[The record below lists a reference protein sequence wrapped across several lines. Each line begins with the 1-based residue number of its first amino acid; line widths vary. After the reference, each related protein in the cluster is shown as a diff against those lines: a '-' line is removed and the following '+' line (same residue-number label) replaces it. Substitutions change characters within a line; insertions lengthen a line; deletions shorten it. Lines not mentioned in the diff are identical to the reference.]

1 MKKLTRFVSVL
12 LSALMVASMFTALN
26 FTAFAAD
33 SKLTIRA
40 NSNIFPTQTQE
51 FDADTN
57 QITVT
62 WWMQVSDAN
71 MVNTQC
77 VITYDSS
84 KLAVDMTDGVNS
96 TVEDGKRVDRI
107 LRVTDGVGTVT
118 NYAPQQTYLD
128 LHENNPSGKFL
139 DGESDNDA
147 SIKVNSVNLEGREL
161 TESNGKV
168 PFVSVTFNPKDGAQ
182 GVTNVN
188 LYVEIMQ
195 IRGESEE
202 EEHYFIARSEIAD
215 NKVSYMP
222 ETPSAVYAGTFDDYS
237 VQAGDVFT
245 VAGTENFLGTEWEA
259 KPTVNVMTKGSD
271 GIYKITVKNV
281 KAVSGAVYE
290 VKVVEFKNGD
300 QNQAIWHGVPGT
312 GNNVDFG
319 LKSDC
324 DVTVTYNPSTGEIKV
339 TGTGVTDPSYKIDYV
354 AVVGNGTAV
363 PSFVNGKNWDPT
375 AAANKMTANSN
386 VYEITYKNVASN
398 KDLEFKFAANGAW
411 ALNWGNGSALTLGTP
426 MDAYDGGE
434 NIKFN
439 YKSSKP
445 TFDLTLKL
453 DLTNWDADKK
463 TGAKFTVT
471 AKDSEEP
478 TEAPTTAAPTT
489 AAPTTAA
496 PTTAA
501 PTTAAPTT
509 AAPTTKPVTTTKPTG
524 DVFTLAGSSNFLGT
538 AWAPAPDEYV
548 MTKGSDGNYTITVP
562 AVKAVSGAIY
572 EVKVVEFKDGDQN
585 QAIWHGVPGTG
596 NNVDFGLKS
605 DCDVTVTYNPST
617 GEIKVTGAGVTEASY
632 KIDYVTVVGNGKDV
646 PSFVNGVEWDPA
658 AESNKMTAT
667 GSVYEITYKGVAANK
682 DLEFKFAAN
691 GAWALSWGNNAQVVL
706 GTPMDAFYNGENFKI
721 NYASTKATFD
731 LTLKL
736 DLTNWDA
743 KTLSGAKFTATAKEN
758 AEPTTAAPTTA
769 APTTAAP
776 TTVAPTTAAPTTKPS
791 PSGDVYTL
799 AGTSNF
805 IDTAWEPTP
814 DDYVMTKGSDG
825 NYTITVKNVKAIDG
839 AVYQVK
845 VVQFVDGDPEKIVWH
860 GKDGGDGNVDF
871 GLSKDCDVTVT
882 YNPNTK
888 AITVTGAG
896 VTEPSYKLD
905 YVTAAGSGYGNFLNG
920 VSWDPTEESNR
931 LTMVSPDVYEITY
944 EEVDANTDLQFKFAA
959 NGTWVLNWGYTGD
972 VAFDTPTEAHFDGG
986 NIIVNYESESDYF
999 DLTLR
1004 LDLTNWD
1011 ADKRTGAKFTVI
1023 AKEIEQPTTEKPEP
1037 TTVAPTTAAP
1047 TTVAPTTVA
1056 PTTVAP
1062 TTVAPTTVAPTTV
1075 APTTE
1080 APTTEPVHVHTIVV
1094 DKGYPATCT
1103 STGLTDGSHC
1113 ETCGE
1118 VIKAQE
1124 VIPMHPDTMVVKG
1137 YPATYEKDGLTDGVR
1152 CKRCGTWVVERQVIP
1167 KLIRYG
1173 DVNRD
1178 GQVTI
1183 DDATLLQK
1191 FIAELVPFNEDQKRA
1206 ADTNGDGLIRIDD
1219 VTEIQKY
1226 VAELIHEL
1234 GPKQTSS

>member
-128 LHENNPSGKFL
+128 LHENNPSGNFL

-222 ETPSAVYAGTFDDYS
+222 ETPSAVYAGTFDDYN

-271 GIYKITVKNV
+271 GVCKITVKNV

-411 ALNWGNGSALTLGTP
+411 ALNWGNGSAVTLGTP

-439 YKSSKP
+439 YKSSKS

-509 AAPTTKPVTTTKPTG
+509 KPTG

-538 AWAPAPDEYV
+538 AWEPTPDEYV

-572 EVKVVEFKDGDQN
+572 EVKVVEFKDGDPDK
-585 QAIWHGVPGTG
+585 AIWRGKDGG
-596 NNVDFGLKS
+596 DANVDFGLSK
-605 DCDVTVTYNPST
+605 DCDVTVTYNPNT
-617 GEIKVTGAGVTEASY
+617 KAITVTGAGVTEPSY

-731 LTLKL
+731 LILKL

-776 TTVAPTTAAPTTKPS
+776 TTKPS

-805 IDTAWEPTP
+805 LDTAWEPTP
-814 DDYVMTKGSDG
+814 DDYVMTKGGDG

-1047 TTVAPTTVA
+1047 TTAAPTTVAPTTVA

-1191 FIAELVPFNEDQKRA
+1191 FIAELVTFNEDQKRA

>member
-96 TVEDGKRVDRI
+96 TIQDGKRVDRI

-118 NYAPQQTYLD
+118 NYAPQHTYTD

-245 VAGTENFLGTEWEA
+245 VAGTANFLGTEWEA

-271 GIYKITVKNV
+271 GNYTITVPSV
-281 KAVSGAVYE
+281 KAVTGAIYE
-290 VKVVEFKNGD
+290 VKVVEFKDGD
-300 QNQAIWHGVPGT
+300 TENPIWHGVPGT

-354 AVVGNGTAV
+354 AVVGNGKDV

-375 AAANKMTANSN
+375 AAANKMTASSN
-386 VYEITYKNVASN
+386 VYEITYKNVAAN

-411 ALNWGNGSALTLGTP
+411 ALNWGNGSAVTPGTA

-439 YKSSKP
+439 YKSSKS

-471 AKDSEEP
+471 AKD
-478 TEAPTTAAPTT
+478 
-489 AAPTTAA
+489 
-496 PTTAA
+496 
-501 PTTAAPTT
+501 
-509 AAPTTKPVTTTKPTG
+509 
-524 DVFTLAGSSNFLGT
+524 
-538 AWAPAPDEYV
+538 
-548 MTKGSDGNYTITVP
+548 
-562 AVKAVSGAIY
+562 
-572 EVKVVEFKDGDQN
+572 
-585 QAIWHGVPGTG
+585 
-596 NNVDFGLKS
+596 
-605 DCDVTVTYNPST
+605 C
-617 GEIKVTGAGVTEASY
+617 
-632 KIDYVTVVGNGKDV
+632 
-646 PSFVNGVEWDPA
+646 
-658 AESNKMTAT
+658 
-667 GSVYEITYKGVAANK
+667 
-682 DLEFKFAAN
+682 
-691 GAWALSWGNNAQVVL
+691 
-706 GTPMDAFYNGENFKI
+706 
-721 NYASTKATFD
+721 
-731 LTLKL
+731 
-736 DLTNWDA
+736 
-743 KTLSGAKFTATAKEN
+743 
-758 AEPTTAAPTTA
+758 
-769 APTTAAP
+769 
-776 TTVAPTTAAPTTKPS
+776 
-791 PSGDVYTL
+791 
-799 AGTSNF
+799 
-805 IDTAWEPTP
+805 
-814 DDYVMTKGSDG
+814 
-825 NYTITVKNVKAIDG
+825 
-839 AVYQVK
+839 
-845 VVQFVDGDPEKIVWH
+845 
-860 GKDGGDGNVDF
+860 
-871 GLSKDCDVTVT
+871 
-882 YNPNTK
+882 
-888 AITVTGAG
+888 
-896 VTEPSYKLD
+896 
-905 YVTAAGSGYGNFLNG
+905 
-920 VSWDPTEESNR
+920 
-931 LTMVSPDVYEITY
+931 
-944 EEVDANTDLQFKFAA
+944 
-959 NGTWVLNWGYTGD
+959 
-972 VAFDTPTEAHFDGG
+972 
-986 NIIVNYESESDYF
+986 
-999 DLTLR
+999 
-1004 LDLTNWD
+1004 
-1011 ADKRTGAKFTVI
+1011 
-1023 AKEIEQPTTEKPEP
+1023 EQPTTEKPEP
-1037 TTVAPTTAAP
+1037 TTVAPTTA
-1047 TTVAPTTVA
+1047 APTTVA

-1178 GQVTI
+1178 GEITI
-1183 DDATLLQK
+1183 EDATLLQK
-1191 FIAELVPFNEDQKRA
+1191 FIAELVTFNEDQKRA
-1206 ADTNGDGLIRIDD
+1206 ADTNGDGQIRIDD

>member
-12 LSALMVASMFTALN
+12 LSALMIASMFTALN

-128 LHENNPSGKFL
+128 LHENNPSGNFL

-222 ETPSAVYAGTFDDYS
+222 ETPSAVYAGTFDDYN

-271 GIYKITVKNV
+271 GVCKITVKNV

-375 AAANKMTANSN
+375 AASNKMTANSN

-411 ALNWGNGSALTLGTP
+411 ALNWGNGSAVTLGTP

-439 YKSSKP
+439 YKSSKS

-509 AAPTTKPVTTTKPTG
+509 KPTG

-538 AWAPAPDEYV
+538 AWAPTPDEYV

-572 EVKVVEFKDGDQN
+572 EVKVVEFKDGDPDK
-585 QAIWHGVPGTG
+585 AIWHGKDGG
-596 NNVDFGLKS
+596 DANVDFGLSK
-605 DCDVTVTYNPST
+605 DCDVTVTYNPNT
-617 GEIKVTGAGVTEASY
+617 KAITVTGAGVTEPSY

-776 TTVAPTTAAPTTKPS
+776 TTAAPTTAAPTTKPS

-814 DDYVMTKGSDG
+814 DDYVMTKGGDG

-1037 TTVAPTTAAP
+1037 TTVAPTTAVPTTVAPTTVAPTTAAP

-1056 PTTVAP
+1056 PTTV
-1062 TTVAPTTVAPTTV
+1062 V
-1075 APTTE
+1075 PTTE

>member
-96 TVEDGKRVDRI
+96 TIQDGKRVDRI

-118 NYAPQQTYLD
+118 NYAPQHTYTD

-245 VAGTENFLGTEWEA
+245 VAGTANFLGTEWEA

-271 GIYKITVKNV
+271 GNYTITVPSV
-281 KAVSGAVYE
+281 KAVTGAVYE

-300 QNQAIWHGVPGT
+300 TENPIWHGKDG
-312 GNNVDFG
+312 GDANVDFG
-319 LKSDC
+319 LSKDC
-324 DVTVTYNPSTGEIKV
+324 DVTVTYNPTTKAITV
-339 TGTGVTDPSYKIDYV
+339 TGAGVTEASYKIDYV
-354 AVVGNGTAV
+354 AVVGNGKDV

-375 AAANKMTANSN
+375 AAANKMTASSN
-386 VYEITYKNVASN
+386 VYEITYKNVAAN

-411 ALNWGNGSALTLGTP
+411 ALNWGNGSAVTPGTA

-439 YKSSKP
+439 YKSSKS

-478 TEAPTTAAPTT
+478 TEAPTTAA
-489 AAPTTAA
+489 
-496 PTTAA
+496 
-501 PTTAAPTT
+501 
-509 AAPTTKPVTTTKPTG
+509 
-524 DVFTLAGSSNFLGT
+524 
-538 AWAPAPDEYV
+538 
-548 MTKGSDGNYTITVP
+548 
-562 AVKAVSGAIY
+562 
-572 EVKVVEFKDGDQN
+572 
-585 QAIWHGVPGTG
+585 
-596 NNVDFGLKS
+596 
-605 DCDVTVTYNPST
+605 
-617 GEIKVTGAGVTEASY
+617 
-632 KIDYVTVVGNGKDV
+632 
-646 PSFVNGVEWDPA
+646 
-658 AESNKMTAT
+658 
-667 GSVYEITYKGVAANK
+667 
-682 DLEFKFAAN
+682 
-691 GAWALSWGNNAQVVL
+691 
-706 GTPMDAFYNGENFKI
+706 
-721 NYASTKATFD
+721 
-731 LTLKL
+731 
-736 DLTNWDA
+736 
-743 KTLSGAKFTATAKEN
+743 
-758 AEPTTAAPTTA
+758 PTTAAPTTA

-845 VVQFVDGDPEKIVWH
+845 VVQFVDGDPEKIIWH

-920 VSWDPTEESNR
+920 VNWDPTEESNR

-1011 ADKRTGAKFTVI
+1011 ADKRTGAKFTVT
-1023 AKEIEQPTTEKPEP
+1023 AKDCEQPTTEKPEP

-1062 TTVAPTTVAPTTV
+1062 TTVAPTTVA
-1075 APTTE
+1075 
-1080 APTTEPVHVHTIVV
+1080 
-1094 DKGYPATCT
+1094 
-1103 STGLTDGSHC
+1103 
-1113 ETCGE
+1113 
-1118 VIKAQE
+1118 
-1124 VIPMHPDTMVVKG
+1124 
-1137 YPATYEKDGLTDGVR
+1137 
-1152 CKRCGTWVVERQVIP
+1152 
-1167 KLIRYG
+1167 
-1173 DVNRD
+1173 
-1178 GQVTI
+1178 
-1183 DDATLLQK
+1183 
-1191 FIAELVPFNEDQKRA
+1191 
-1206 ADTNGDGLIRIDD
+1206 
-1219 VTEIQKY
+1219 
-1226 VAELIHEL
+1226 
-1234 GPKQTSS
+1234 

>member
-195 IRGESEE
+195 IRGEDEE
-202 EEHYFIARSEIAD
+202 EERYFIARSEIAD
-215 NKVSYMP
+215 NNVSYMP

-324 DVTVTYNPSTGEIKV
+324 DVSVTYNPSTGEIKV

-375 AAANKMTANSN
+375 AAANKMTASSN

-411 ALNWGNGSALTLGTP
+411 ALNWGNGSAVTLGTP

-509 AAPTTKPVTTTKPTG
+509 KPAG

-572 EVKVVEFKDGDQN
+572 EVKVVEFKDGDPDK
-585 QAIWHGVPGTG
+585 AIWHGKDGG
-596 NNVDFGLKS
+596 DANVDFGLSK
-605 DCDVTVTYNPST
+605 DCDVTVTYNPT
-617 GEIKVTGAGVTEASY
+617 TKAITVTGAGVTEASY

-682 DLEFKFAAN
+682 DLEFKFTAN

-845 VVQFVDGDPEKIVWH
+845 VVQFVDGDPEKIIWH

-888 AITVTGAG
+888 AIIVTGAG

-1037 TTVAPTTAAP
+1037 TTVAPTTAVP

-1173 DVNRD
+1173 DVNQD
-1178 GQVTI
+1178 GEITI
-1183 DDATLLQK
+1183 EDATLLQK
-1191 FIAELVPFNEDQKRA
+1191 FIAELVTFNEDQKRA
-1206 ADTNGDGLIRIDD
+1206 ADTNGDGQIRIDD

>member
-128 LHENNPSGKFL
+128 LHENNPSGNFL

-222 ETPSAVYAGTFDDYS
+222 ETPSAVYAGTFDDYN

-271 GIYKITVKNV
+271 GVCKITVKNV

-319 LKSDC
+319 LRSDC

-411 ALNWGNGSALTLGTP
+411 ALNWGNGSAVTLGTP

-439 YKSSKP
+439 YKSSKS

-509 AAPTTKPVTTTKPTG
+509 KPTG

-538 AWAPAPDEYV
+538 AWEPTPDEYV

-572 EVKVVEFKDGDQN
+572 EVKVVEFKDGD
-585 QAIWHGVPGTG
+585 
-596 NNVDFGLKS
+596 
-605 DCDVTVTYNPST
+605 
-617 GEIKVTGAGVTEASY
+617 
-632 KIDYVTVVGNGKDV
+632 
-646 PSFVNGVEWDPA
+646 
-658 AESNKMTAT
+658 
-667 GSVYEITYKGVAANK
+667 
-682 DLEFKFAAN
+682 
-691 GAWALSWGNNAQVVL
+691 
-706 GTPMDAFYNGENFKI
+706 
-721 NYASTKATFD
+721 
-731 LTLKL
+731 
-736 DLTNWDA
+736 
-743 KTLSGAKFTATAKEN
+743 
-758 AEPTTAAPTTA
+758 
-769 APTTAAP
+769 
-776 TTVAPTTAAPTTKPS
+776 
-791 PSGDVYTL
+791 
-799 AGTSNF
+799 
-805 IDTAWEPTP
+805 P
-814 DDYVMTKGSDG
+814 D
-825 NYTITVKNVKAIDG
+825 KAI
-839 AVYQVK
+839 
-845 VVQFVDGDPEKIVWH
+845 WH
-860 GKDGGDGNVDF
+860 GKDGGDANVDF

>member
-84 KLAVDMTDGVNS
+84 KLAVDMTDGVTS

-118 NYAPQQTYLD
+118 NYAPQHTYTD

-222 ETPSAVYAGTFDDYS
+222 ETPSAVYAGTFDDYN

-245 VAGTENFLGTEWEA
+245 VAGTAHFLGTEWEA

-300 QNQAIWHGVPGT
+300 QSSAIWHGVPGT

-354 AVVGNGTAV
+354 AVVGNGKDV

-375 AAANKMTANSN
+375 AAANKMTASSN
-386 VYEITYKNVASN
+386 VYEITYKNVAAN

-411 ALNWGNGSALTLGTP
+411 ALNWGNGSAVTPGTA

-439 YKSSKP
+439 YKSSKS

-471 AKDSEEP
+471 AKD
-478 TEAPTTAAPTT
+478 
-489 AAPTTAA
+489 
-496 PTTAA
+496 
-501 PTTAAPTT
+501 
-509 AAPTTKPVTTTKPTG
+509 
-524 DVFTLAGSSNFLGT
+524 
-538 AWAPAPDEYV
+538 
-548 MTKGSDGNYTITVP
+548 
-562 AVKAVSGAIY
+562 
-572 EVKVVEFKDGDQN
+572 
-585 QAIWHGVPGTG
+585 
-596 NNVDFGLKS
+596 
-605 DCDVTVTYNPST
+605 C
-617 GEIKVTGAGVTEASY
+617 
-632 KIDYVTVVGNGKDV
+632 
-646 PSFVNGVEWDPA
+646 
-658 AESNKMTAT
+658 
-667 GSVYEITYKGVAANK
+667 
-682 DLEFKFAAN
+682 
-691 GAWALSWGNNAQVVL
+691 
-706 GTPMDAFYNGENFKI
+706 
-721 NYASTKATFD
+721 
-731 LTLKL
+731 
-736 DLTNWDA
+736 
-743 KTLSGAKFTATAKEN
+743 
-758 AEPTTAAPTTA
+758 
-769 APTTAAP
+769 
-776 TTVAPTTAAPTTKPS
+776 
-791 PSGDVYTL
+791 
-799 AGTSNF
+799 
-805 IDTAWEPTP
+805 
-814 DDYVMTKGSDG
+814 
-825 NYTITVKNVKAIDG
+825 
-839 AVYQVK
+839 
-845 VVQFVDGDPEKIVWH
+845 
-860 GKDGGDGNVDF
+860 
-871 GLSKDCDVTVT
+871 
-882 YNPNTK
+882 
-888 AITVTGAG
+888 
-896 VTEPSYKLD
+896 
-905 YVTAAGSGYGNFLNG
+905 
-920 VSWDPTEESNR
+920 
-931 LTMVSPDVYEITY
+931 
-944 EEVDANTDLQFKFAA
+944 
-959 NGTWVLNWGYTGD
+959 
-972 VAFDTPTEAHFDGG
+972 
-986 NIIVNYESESDYF
+986 
-999 DLTLR
+999 
-1004 LDLTNWD
+1004 
-1011 ADKRTGAKFTVI
+1011 
-1023 AKEIEQPTTEKPEP
+1023 EQPTTEKPEP
-1037 TTVAPTTAAP
+1037 TTVAPTTA
-1047 TTVAPTTVA
+1047 APTTVA

-1178 GQVTI
+1178 GEITI
-1183 DDATLLQK
+1183 EDATLLQK
-1191 FIAELVPFNEDQKRA
+1191 FIAELVTFNEDQKRA
-1206 ADTNGDGLIRIDD
+1206 ADTNGDGQIRIDD

>member
-12 LSALMVASMFTALN
+12 LSALMIASMFTALN

-96 TVEDGKRVDRI
+96 TIQDGKRVDRI

-128 LHENNPSGKFL
+128 LHENNPSGNFL

-222 ETPSAVYAGTFDDYS
+222 ETPSAVYAGTFDDYN

-245 VAGTENFLGTEWEA
+245 VAGTANFLGTEWEA

-411 ALNWGNGSALTLGTP
+411 ALNWGNGSAVTLGTP

-439 YKSSKP
+439 YKSSKS

-501 PTTAAPTT
+501 PTT
-509 AAPTTKPVTTTKPTG
+509 KPTG

-538 AWAPAPDEYV
+538 AWAPTPDEYV

-572 EVKVVEFKDGDQN
+572 EVKVVEFKDGDPDK
-585 QAIWHGVPGTG
+585 AIWHGKDGG
-596 NNVDFGLKS
+596 DANVDFGLSK
-605 DCDVTVTYNPST
+605 DCDVTVTYNPNT
-617 GEIKVTGAGVTEASY
+617 KAITVTGAGVTEASY

-646 PSFVNGVEWDPA
+646 PSFVNGKNWDPTA
-658 AESNKMTAT
+658 AANKMTAT

-776 TTVAPTTAAPTTKPS
+776 TTAAPTTAAPTTAAPTTAAPTTKPS

-805 IDTAWEPTP
+805 LDTAWEPTP
-814 DDYVMTKGSDG
+814 DDYVMTKGGDG

-845 VVQFVDGDPEKIVWH
+845 VVQFVDGDPDKAIWH
-860 GKDGGDGNVDF
+860 GKDGGDANVDF

-1056 PTTVAP
+1056 PTTAAP

-1075 APTTE
+1075 VPTTE

-1124 VIPMHPDTMVVKG
+1124 VIPMHSDTMVVKG

>member
-1 MKKLTRFVSVL
+1 MKKLTRIVSVL

-51 FDADTN
+51 FNADTN

-96 TVEDGKRVDRI
+96 TIQDGKRVDRI

-118 NYAPQQTYLD
+118 NYAPQHTYTD

-245 VAGTENFLGTEWEA
+245 VAGTANFLGTEWEA

-324 DVTVTYNPSTGEIKV
+324 DVTVTYNLSTGEIKV
-339 TGTGVTDPSYKIDYV
+339 TGTGVTEASYKIDYV
-354 AVVGNGTAV
+354 AVVGNGKDV

-375 AAANKMTANSN
+375 AAANKMTASSN
-386 VYEITYKNVASN
+386 VYEITYKNVAAN

-411 ALNWGNGSALTLGTP
+411 ALNWGNGSAVTIGTP

-538 AWAPAPDEYV
+538 AW
-548 MTKGSDGNYTITVP
+548 
-562 AVKAVSGAIY
+562 
-572 EVKVVEFKDGDQN
+572 
-585 QAIWHGVPGTG
+585 
-596 NNVDFGLKS
+596 
-605 DCDVTVTYNPST
+605 
-617 GEIKVTGAGVTEASY
+617 
-632 KIDYVTVVGNGKDV
+632 
-646 PSFVNGVEWDPA
+646 
-658 AESNKMTAT
+658 
-667 GSVYEITYKGVAANK
+667 
-682 DLEFKFAAN
+682 
-691 GAWALSWGNNAQVVL
+691 
-706 GTPMDAFYNGENFKI
+706 
-721 NYASTKATFD
+721 
-731 LTLKL
+731 
-736 DLTNWDA
+736 
-743 KTLSGAKFTATAKEN
+743 
-758 AEPTTAAPTTA
+758 
-769 APTTAAP
+769 
-776 TTVAPTTAAPTTKPS
+776 
-791 PSGDVYTL
+791 
-799 AGTSNF
+799 
-805 IDTAWEPTP
+805 EPTP
-814 DDYVMTKGSDG
+814 DDYVMTKGGDG
-825 NYTITVKNVKAIDG
+825 IYRITVPSVAAEAG

-845 VVQFVDGDPEKIVWH
+845 VVEFKDGDTENPIWH
-860 GKDGGDGNVDF
+860 GKDGGDANVDF
-871 GLSKDCDVTVT
+871 GLSKDCDVT
-882 YNPNTK
+882 
-888 AITVTGAG
+888 
-896 VTEPSYKLD
+896 
-905 YVTAAGSGYGNFLNG
+905 
-920 VSWDPTEESNR
+920 
-931 LTMVSPDVYEITY
+931 
-944 EEVDANTDLQFKFAA
+944 
-959 NGTWVLNWGYTGD
+959 
-972 VAFDTPTEAHFDGG
+972 
-986 NIIVNYESESDYF
+986 
-999 DLTLR
+999 
-1004 LDLTNWD
+1004 
-1011 ADKRTGAKFTVI
+1011 
-1023 AKEIEQPTTEKPEP
+1023 
-1037 TTVAPTTAAP
+1037 
-1047 TTVAPTTVA
+1047 
-1056 PTTVAP
+1056 
-1062 TTVAPTTVAPTTV
+1062 
-1075 APTTE
+1075 
-1080 APTTEPVHVHTIVV
+1080 
-1094 DKGYPATCT
+1094 
-1103 STGLTDGSHC
+1103 
-1113 ETCGE
+1113 
-1118 VIKAQE
+1118 
-1124 VIPMHPDTMVVKG
+1124 
-1137 YPATYEKDGLTDGVR
+1137 
-1152 CKRCGTWVVERQVIP
+1152 
-1167 KLIRYG
+1167 
-1173 DVNRD
+1173 
-1178 GQVTI
+1178 
-1183 DDATLLQK
+1183 
-1191 FIAELVPFNEDQKRA
+1191 
-1206 ADTNGDGLIRIDD
+1206 
-1219 VTEIQKY
+1219 
-1226 VAELIHEL
+1226 
-1234 GPKQTSS
+1234 

>member
-96 TVEDGKRVDRI
+96 TIQDGKRVDRI

-118 NYAPQQTYLD
+118 NYAPQHTYTD

-245 VAGTENFLGTEWEA
+245 VAGTANFLGTEWEA

-271 GIYKITVKNV
+271 GVYKITVKNV

-290 VKVVEFKNGD
+290 VKVVEFKDGD
-300 QNQAIWHGVPGT
+300 TENPIWHGVPGT

-375 AAANKMTANSN
+375 AAANKMTASSN
-386 VYEITYKNVASN
+386 VYEITYKNVAAN

-411 ALNWGNGSALTLGTP
+411 ALNWGNGSAVTPGTA

-439 YKSSKP
+439 YKSSKS

-463 TGAKFTVT
+463 TGAKFTLT

-478 TEAPTTAAPTT
+478 TEAPTTKPVTTTAPT
-489 AAPTTAA
+489 
-496 PTTAA
+496 
-501 PTTAAPTT
+501 
-509 AAPTTKPVTTTKPTG
+509 TTKPVTTTAPTTTKPSPLG
-524 DVFTLAGSSNFLGT
+524 DVFTLAGSSNFVDCGWEPT
-538 AWAPAPDEYV
+538 PDDYV
-548 MTKGSDGNYTITVP
+548 MTKGGDGIYRITVP
-562 AVKAVSGAIY
+562 SVAAEAGAVY
-572 EVKVVEFKDGDQN
+572 QVKVVEFKDGDTEN
-585 QAIWHGVPGTG
+585 PIWHGKDGG
-596 NNVDFGLKS
+596 DANVDFGLKS
-605 DCDVTVTYNPST
+605 DCDVTVTYNPT
-617 GEIKVTGAGVTEASY
+617 TKEIKVTGAGVTE
-632 KIDYVTVVGNGKDV
+632 
-646 PSFVNGVEWDPA
+646 P
-658 AESNKMTAT
+658 
-667 GSVYEITYKGVAANK
+667 TYKVN
-682 DLEFKFAAN
+682 
-691 GAWALSWGNNAQVVL
+691 
-706 GTPMDAFYNGENFKI
+706 
-721 NYASTKATFD
+721 
-731 LTLKL
+731 
-736 DLTNWDA
+736 
-743 KTLSGAKFTATAKEN
+743 
-758 AEPTTAAPTTA
+758 
-769 APTTAAP
+769 
-776 TTVAPTTAAPTTKPS
+776 
-791 PSGDVYTL
+791 
-799 AGTSNF
+799 
-805 IDTAWEPTP
+805 
-814 DDYVMTKGSDG
+814 
-825 NYTITVKNVKAIDG
+825 
-839 AVYQVK
+839 
-845 VVQFVDGDPEKIVWH
+845 
-860 GKDGGDGNVDF
+860 
-871 GLSKDCDVTVT
+871 
-882 YNPNTK
+882 
-888 AITVTGAG
+888 
-896 VTEPSYKLD
+896 
-905 YVTAAGSGYGNFLNG
+905 YVTAVGNGYGNFLNG
-920 VSWDPTEESNR
+920 VNWGVNDESNR
-931 LTMVSPDVYEITY
+931 MEMVSADVYEITY
-944 EEVDANTDLQFKFAA
+944 EEVDSNTDLKFKFAA
-959 NGTWVLNWGYTGD
+959 NGTWVLNWGYTGE
-972 VAFDTPTEAHFDGG
+972 VIPDTPTDAHFDGAD
-986 NIIVNYESESDYF
+986 ILFNYESENDYF

-1011 ADKRTGAKFTVI
+1011 ADKRTGAKFTVT
-1023 AKEIEQPTTEKPEP
+1023 AKDCEQPTTEKPEP
-1037 TTVAPTTAAP
+1037 TTVAPTTA
-1047 TTVAPTTVA
+1047 APTTVA

-1178 GQVTI
+1178 GEITI
-1183 DDATLLQK
+1183 EDATLLQK
-1191 FIAELVPFNEDQKRA
+1191 FIAELVTFNEDQKRA

>member
-96 TVEDGKRVDRI
+96 TIQDGKRVDRI

-118 NYAPQQTYLD
+118 NYAPQHTYTD

-245 VAGTENFLGTEWEA
+245 VAGTANFLGTEWEA

-300 QNQAIWHGVPGT
+300 TENPIWHGVPGT

-354 AVVGNGTAV
+354 AVVGNGKDV

-375 AAANKMTANSN
+375 AAANKMTASSN
-386 VYEITYKNVASN
+386 VYEITYKNVAAN

-411 ALNWGNGSALTLGTP
+411 ALNWGNGSAVTPGTA

-439 YKSSKP
+439 YKSSKS

-463 TGAKFTVT
+463 TGAKFTVCSHHSGT
-471 AKDSEEP
+471 HYSSTYDSC
-478 TEAPTTAAPTT
+478 AH
-489 AAPTTAA
+489 
-496 PTTAA
+496 
-501 PTTAAPTT
+501 
-509 AAPTTKPVTTTKPTG
+509 
-524 DVFTLAGSSNFLGT
+524 DSRS
-538 AWAPAPDEYV
+538 
-548 MTKGSDGNYTITVP
+548 
-562 AVKAVSGAIY
+562 
-572 EVKVVEFKDGDQN
+572 
-585 QAIWHGVPGTG
+585 
-596 NNVDFGLKS
+596 
-605 DCDVTVTYNPST
+605 
-617 GEIKVTGAGVTEASY
+617 
-632 KIDYVTVVGNGKDV
+632 
-646 PSFVNGVEWDPA
+646 
-658 AESNKMTAT
+658 
-667 GSVYEITYKGVAANK
+667 
-682 DLEFKFAAN
+682 
-691 GAWALSWGNNAQVVL
+691 
-706 GTPMDAFYNGENFKI
+706 YNGCT
-721 NYASTKATFD
+721 YDSRPYD
-731 LTLKL
+731 R
-736 DLTNWDA
+736 
-743 KTLSGAKFTATAKEN
+743 G
-758 AEPTTAAPTTA
+758 
-769 APTTAAP
+769 
-776 TTVAPTTAAPTTKPS
+776 
-791 PSGDVYTL
+791 
-799 AGTSNF
+799 SN
-805 IDTAWEPTP
+805 DRACPR
-814 DDYVMTKGSDG
+814 S
-825 NYTITVKNVKAIDG
+825 
-839 AVYQVK
+839 
-845 VVQFVDGDPEKIVWH
+845 H
-860 GKDGGDGNVDF
+860 
-871 GLSKDCDVTVT
+871 
-882 YNPNTK
+882 
-888 AITVTGAG
+888 
-896 VTEPSYKLD
+896 
-905 YVTAAGSGYGNFLNG
+905 
-920 VSWDPTEESNR
+920 NR
-931 LTMVSPDVYEITY
+931 S
-944 EEVDANTDLQFKFAA
+944 
-959 NGTWVLNWGYTGD
+959 
-972 VAFDTPTEAHFDGG
+972 
-986 NIIVNYESESDYF
+986 
-999 DLTLR
+999 
-1004 LDLTNWD
+1004 
-1011 ADKRTGAKFTVI
+1011 
-1023 AKEIEQPTTEKPEP
+1023 
-1037 TTVAPTTAAP
+1037 
-1047 TTVAPTTVA
+1047 
-1056 PTTVAP
+1056 
-1062 TTVAPTTVAPTTV
+1062 
-1075 APTTE
+1075 
-1080 APTTEPVHVHTIVV
+1080 
-1094 DKGYPATCT
+1094 
-1103 STGLTDGSHC
+1103 
-1113 ETCGE
+1113 
-1118 VIKAQE
+1118 
-1124 VIPMHPDTMVVKG
+1124 
-1137 YPATYEKDGLTDGVR
+1137 
-1152 CKRCGTWVVERQVIP
+1152 
-1167 KLIRYG
+1167 
-1173 DVNRD
+1173 
-1178 GQVTI
+1178 
-1183 DDATLLQK
+1183 
-1191 FIAELVPFNEDQKRA
+1191 
-1206 ADTNGDGLIRIDD
+1206 
-1219 VTEIQKY
+1219 
-1226 VAELIHEL
+1226 
-1234 GPKQTSS
+1234 

>member
-51 FDADTN
+51 FNADTN

-96 TVEDGKRVDRI
+96 TIQDGKRVDRI

-245 VAGTENFLGTEWEA
+245 VAGTANFLGTEWEA

-300 QNQAIWHGVPGT
+300 QSSAIWHGVPGT

-354 AVVGNGTAV
+354 AVVGNGKDV

-375 AAANKMTANSN
+375 AAANKMTASSN
-386 VYEITYKNVASN
+386 VYEITYKNVAAN

-411 ALNWGNGSALTLGTP
+411 ALNWGNGSAVTPGTA

-439 YKSSKP
+439 YKSSKS

-463 TGAKFTVT
+463 TGAKFTLT

-478 TEAPTTAAPTT
+478 TEAPTTKPVTTTAPT
-489 AAPTTAA
+489 
-496 PTTAA
+496 
-501 PTTAAPTT
+501 
-509 AAPTTKPVTTTKPTG
+509 TTKPVTTTAPTTTKPSPLG
-524 DVFTLAGSSNFLGT
+524 DVFTLAGSSNFVDCGWEPT
-538 AWAPAPDEYV
+538 PDDYV
-548 MTKGSDGNYTITVP
+548 MTKGGDGIYRITVP
-562 AVKAVSGAIY
+562 SVAAEAGAVY
-572 EVKVVEFKDGDQN
+572 QVKVVEFKDGDTEN
-585 QAIWHGVPGTG
+585 PIWHGKDGG
-596 NNVDFGLKS
+596 DANVDFGLKS
-605 DCDVTVTYNPST
+605 DCDVTVTYNPT
-617 GEIKVTGAGVTEASY
+617 TKEIKVTGAGVTE
-632 KIDYVTVVGNGKDV
+632 
-646 PSFVNGVEWDPA
+646 P
-658 AESNKMTAT
+658 
-667 GSVYEITYKGVAANK
+667 TYKVN
-682 DLEFKFAAN
+682 
-691 GAWALSWGNNAQVVL
+691 
-706 GTPMDAFYNGENFKI
+706 
-721 NYASTKATFD
+721 
-731 LTLKL
+731 
-736 DLTNWDA
+736 
-743 KTLSGAKFTATAKEN
+743 
-758 AEPTTAAPTTA
+758 
-769 APTTAAP
+769 
-776 TTVAPTTAAPTTKPS
+776 
-791 PSGDVYTL
+791 
-799 AGTSNF
+799 
-805 IDTAWEPTP
+805 
-814 DDYVMTKGSDG
+814 
-825 NYTITVKNVKAIDG
+825 
-839 AVYQVK
+839 
-845 VVQFVDGDPEKIVWH
+845 
-860 GKDGGDGNVDF
+860 
-871 GLSKDCDVTVT
+871 
-882 YNPNTK
+882 
-888 AITVTGAG
+888 
-896 VTEPSYKLD
+896 
-905 YVTAAGSGYGNFLNG
+905 YVTAVGNGYGNFLNG
-920 VSWDPTEESNR
+920 VNWGVNDESNR
-931 LTMVSPDVYEITY
+931 MEMVSADVYEITY
-944 EEVDANTDLQFKFAA
+944 EEVDSNTDLKFKFAA
-959 NGTWVLNWGYTGD
+959 NGTWVLNWGYTGE
-972 VAFDTPTEAHFDGG
+972 VIPDTPTDAHFDGAD
-986 NIIVNYESESDYF
+986 ILFNYESENDYF

-1011 ADKRTGAKFTVI
+1011 ADKRTGAKFTVT
-1023 AKEIEQPTTEKPEP
+1023 AKDCEQPTTEKPEP
-1037 TTVAPTTAAP
+1037 TTVAPTTA
-1047 TTVAPTTVA
+1047 APTTVA

-1178 GQVTI
+1178 GEITI
-1183 DDATLLQK
+1183 EDATLLQK
-1191 FIAELVPFNEDQKRA
+1191 FIAELVTFNEDQKRA
-1206 ADTNGDGLIRIDD
+1206 ADTNGDGQIRIDD

>member
-128 LHENNPSGKFL
+128 LHENNPSGNFL

-215 NKVSYMP
+215 NNVSYMP

-411 ALNWGNGSALTLGTP
+411 ALNWGNGSAVTLGTP

-439 YKSSKP
+439 YKSSKS

-538 AWAPAPDEYV
+538 AWAPTPDEYV

-562 AVKAVSGAIY
+562 SVKAVTGAIY
-572 EVKVVEFKDGDQN
+572 EVKVVEFKDGD
-585 QAIWHGVPGTG
+585 
-596 NNVDFGLKS
+596 
-605 DCDVTVTYNPST
+605 
-617 GEIKVTGAGVTEASY
+617 
-632 KIDYVTVVGNGKDV
+632 
-646 PSFVNGVEWDPA
+646 
-658 AESNKMTAT
+658 
-667 GSVYEITYKGVAANK
+667 
-682 DLEFKFAAN
+682 
-691 GAWALSWGNNAQVVL
+691 
-706 GTPMDAFYNGENFKI
+706 
-721 NYASTKATFD
+721 
-731 LTLKL
+731 
-736 DLTNWDA
+736 
-743 KTLSGAKFTATAKEN
+743 
-758 AEPTTAAPTTA
+758 
-769 APTTAAP
+769 
-776 TTVAPTTAAPTTKPS
+776 
-791 PSGDVYTL
+791 
-799 AGTSNF
+799 
-805 IDTAWEPTP
+805 P
-814 DDYVMTKGSDG
+814 D
-825 NYTITVKNVKAIDG
+825 KAI
-839 AVYQVK
+839 
-845 VVQFVDGDPEKIVWH
+845 WH
-860 GKDGGDGNVDF
+860 GKDGGDANVDF

-896 VTEPSYKLD
+896 VTDPSYKID

-1037 TTVAPTTAAP
+1037 TTAAPTTAAP

-1056 PTTVAP
+1056 H

-1173 DVNRD
+1173 DVNQD
-1178 GQVTI
+1178 GEITI
-1183 DDATLLQK
+1183 EDATLLQK
-1191 FIAELVPFNEDQKRA
+1191 FIAELVTFNEDQKRA
-1206 ADTNGDGLIRIDD
+1206 ADTNGDGQIRIDD

>member
-96 TVEDGKRVDRI
+96 TIQDGKRVDRI

-245 VAGTENFLGTEWEA
+245 VAGTANFLGTEWEA

-300 QNQAIWHGVPGT
+300 QSSAIWHGVPGT

-354 AVVGNGTAV
+354 AVVGNGKDV

-375 AAANKMTANSN
+375 AAANKMTASSN
-386 VYEITYKNVASN
+386 VYEITYKNVAAN

-411 ALNWGNGSALTLGTP
+411 ALNWGNGSAVTPGTA

-439 YKSSKP
+439 YKSSKS

-478 TEAPTTAAPTT
+478 TE
-489 AAPTTAA
+489 APTTAA

-548 MTKGSDGNYTITVP
+548 MTKGSDGNYTITV
-562 AVKAVSGAIY
+562 
-572 EVKVVEFKDGDQN
+572 
-585 QAIWHGVPGTG
+585 
-596 NNVDFGLKS
+596 
-605 DCDVTVTYNPST
+605 
-617 GEIKVTGAGVTEASY
+617 
-632 KIDYVTVVGNGKDV
+632 
-646 PSFVNGVEWDPA
+646 
-658 AESNKMTAT
+658 
-667 GSVYEITYKGVAANK
+667 
-682 DLEFKFAAN
+682 
-691 GAWALSWGNNAQVVL
+691 
-706 GTPMDAFYNGENFKI
+706 
-721 NYASTKATFD
+721 
-731 LTLKL
+731 
-736 DLTNWDA
+736 
-743 KTLSGAKFTATAKEN
+743 
-758 AEPTTAAPTTA
+758 
-769 APTTAAP
+769 
-776 TTVAPTTAAPTTKPS
+776 
-791 PSGDVYTL
+791 
-799 AGTSNF
+799 
-805 IDTAWEPTP
+805 
-814 DDYVMTKGSDG
+814 
-825 NYTITVKNVKAIDG
+825 KNVKAIDG

-845 VVQFVDGDPEKIVWH
+845 VVQFVDGDTENPIWH
-860 GKDGGDGNVDF
+860 GKDGGDANVDF
-871 GLSKDCDVTVT
+871 GLKSDCDVTVT
-882 YNPNTK
+882 YNPTTK
-888 AITVTGAG
+888 EIKVTGAG
-896 VTEPSYKLD
+896 VTEPTYNVN
-905 YVTAAGSGYGNFLNG
+905 YVTAVGNGYGNFLNG
-920 VSWDPTEESNR
+920 VNWGVNDESNR
-931 LTMVSPDVYEITY
+931 MEMVSADVYEITY
-944 EEVDANTDLQFKFAA
+944 EEVDSNTDLKFKFAA
-959 NGTWVLNWGYTGD
+959 NGTWVLNWGYTGE
-972 VAFDTPTEAHFDGG
+972 VIPDTPTDAHFDGAD
-986 NIIVNYESESDYF
+986 ILFNYESENDYF

-1011 ADKRTGAKFTVI
+1011 ADKRTGAKFTVT
-1023 AKEIEQPTTEKPEP
+1023 AKDCEQPTTEKPEP
-1037 TTVAPTTAAP
+1037 TTVAPTTA
-1047 TTVAPTTVA
+1047 APTTVA

-1178 GQVTI
+1178 GEITI
-1183 DDATLLQK
+1183 EDATLLQK
-1191 FIAELVPFNEDQKRA
+1191 FIAELVTFNEDQKRA
-1206 ADTNGDGLIRIDD
+1206 ADTNGDGQIRIDD

>member
-51 FDADTN
+51 FNADTN

-96 TVEDGKRVDRI
+96 TIQDGKRVDRI

-245 VAGTENFLGTEWEA
+245 VAGTANFLGTEWEA

-290 VKVVEFKNGD
+290 VKVVEFKDGD
-300 QNQAIWHGVPGT
+300 PDKAIWHGKDG
-312 GNNVDFG
+312 GDANVDFA
-319 LKSDC
+319 LSKDC
-324 DVTVTYNPSTGEIKV
+324 DVTVTYNP
-339 TGTGVTDPSYKIDYV
+339 
-354 AVVGNGTAV
+354 
-363 PSFVNGKNWDPT
+363 
-375 AAANKMTANSN
+375 
-386 VYEITYKNVASN
+386 
-398 KDLEFKFAANGAW
+398 
-411 ALNWGNGSALTLGTP
+411 
-426 MDAYDGGE
+426 
-434 NIKFN
+434 
-439 YKSSKP
+439 
-445 TFDLTLKL
+445 
-453 DLTNWDADKK
+453 
-463 TGAKFTVT
+463 
-471 AKDSEEP
+471 
-478 TEAPTTAAPTT
+478 
-489 AAPTTAA
+489 
-496 PTTAA
+496 
-501 PTTAAPTT
+501 
-509 AAPTTKPVTTTKPTG
+509 TTK
-524 DVFTLAGSSNFLGT
+524 A
-538 AWAPAPDEYV
+538 
-548 MTKGSDGNYTITVP
+548 IT
-562 AVKAVSGAIY
+562 
-572 EVKVVEFKDGDQN
+572 
-585 QAIWHGVPGTG
+585 
-596 NNVDFGLKS
+596 
-605 DCDVTVTYNPST
+605 
-617 GEIKVTGAGVTEASY
+617 VTGAGVTEASY

-658 AESNKMTAT
+658 AEANKMTAT

-682 DLEFKFAAN
+682 DLKFKFAAN

-814 DDYVMTKGSDG
+814 DDDVMTKGSDG

-845 VVQFVDGDPEKIVWH
+845 VVQFVDGDPEKIIWH

-871 GLSKDCDVTVT
+871 ALSKDCDVTVT

-1037 TTVAPTTAAP
+1037 TTAAPTTAAP

-1178 GQVTI
+1178 GEITI
-1183 DDATLLQK
+1183 EDATLLQM
-1191 FIAELVPFNEDQKRA
+1191 FIAELVTFNEDQKRA
-1206 ADTNGDGLIRIDD
+1206 ADTNG
-1219 VTEIQKY
+1219 
-1226 VAELIHEL
+1226 
-1234 GPKQTSS
+1234 

>member
-26 FTAFAAD
+26 STAFAAD

-96 TVEDGKRVDRI
+96 TIQDGKRVDRI

-118 NYAPQQTYLD
+118 NYAPQHTYTD

-222 ETPSAVYAGTFDDYS
+222 ETSSAVYAGTFDDYS

-245 VAGTENFLGTEWEA
+245 VAGTANFLGTEWEA

-300 QNQAIWHGVPGT
+300 QSSAIWHGVPGT

-354 AVVGNGTAV
+354 AVVGNGKDV

-375 AAANKMTANSN
+375 AAANKMTASSN
-386 VYEITYKNVASN
+386 VYEITYKNVAAN

-411 ALNWGNGSALTLGTP
+411 ALNWGNGSAVTPGTA

-439 YKSSKP
+439 YKSSKS

-509 AAPTTKPVTTTKPTG
+509 KPVTTTKPTG

-538 AWAPAPDEYV
+538 AWAPTPDEYV

-562 AVKAVSGAIY
+562 SVAAEAGAVY
-572 EVKVVEFKDGDQN
+572 QVKVVEFRDGDTEN
-585 QAIWHGVPGTG
+585 PIWHGKDGG
-596 NNVDFGLKS
+596 DANVDFGLKS
-605 DCDVTVTYNPST
+605 DCDVTVTYNPT
-617 GEIKVTGAGVTEASY
+617 TKEIKVTGAGVTE
-632 KIDYVTVVGNGKDV
+632 
-646 PSFVNGVEWDPA
+646 P
-658 AESNKMTAT
+658 
-667 GSVYEITYKGVAANK
+667 
-682 DLEFKFAAN
+682 
-691 GAWALSWGNNAQVVL
+691 
-706 GTPMDAFYNGENFKI
+706 
-721 NYASTKATFD
+721 
-731 LTLKL
+731 
-736 DLTNWDA
+736 
-743 KTLSGAKFTATAKEN
+743 
-758 AEPTTAAPTTA
+758 
-769 APTTAAP
+769 
-776 TTVAPTTAAPTTKPS
+776 
-791 PSGDVYTL
+791 
-799 AGTSNF
+799 
-805 IDTAWEPTP
+805 
-814 DDYVMTKGSDG
+814 
-825 NYTITVKNVKAIDG
+825 
-839 AVYQVK
+839 
-845 VVQFVDGDPEKIVWH
+845 
-860 GKDGGDGNVDF
+860 
-871 GLSKDCDVTVT
+871 T
-882 YNPNTK
+882 YNVN
-888 AITVTGAG
+888 
-896 VTEPSYKLD
+896 
-905 YVTAAGSGYGNFLNG
+905 YVTAVGNGYGNFLNG
-920 VSWDPTEESNR
+920 VNWGVNDESNR
-931 LTMVSPDVYEITY
+931 MEMVSADVYEITY
-944 EEVDANTDLQFKFAA
+944 EEVDSNTDLKFKFAA
-959 NGTWVLNWGYTGD
+959 NGTWVLNWGYTGE
-972 VAFDTPTEAHFDGG
+972 VIPDTPTDAHFDGAD
-986 NIIVNYESESDYF
+986 ILFNYESENDYF

-1011 ADKRTGAKFTVI
+1011 ADKRTGAKFTVT
-1023 AKEIEQPTTEKPEP
+1023 AKDCEQPTTEKPEP
-1037 TTVAPTTAAP
+1037 TTVAPTTA
-1047 TTVAPTTVA
+1047 APTTVA

-1124 VIPMHPDTMVVKG
+1124 VIPMHHDTMVVKG

-1173 DVNRD
+1173 DVNQD
-1178 GQVTI
+1178 GEITI
-1183 DDATLLQK
+1183 EDATLLQK
-1191 FIAELVPFNEDQKRA
+1191 FIAELVTFNEDQKRA
-1206 ADTNGDGLIRIDD
+1206 ADTNGDGQIRIDD

>member
-51 FDADTN
+51 FNADTN

-96 TVEDGKRVDRI
+96 TIQDGKRVDRI

-118 NYAPQQTYLD
+118 NYAPQHTYTD

-245 VAGTENFLGTEWEA
+245 VAGTANFLGTEWEA

-271 GIYKITVKNV
+271 GNYTITVPSV
-281 KAVSGAVYE
+281 KAVTGAVYE
-290 VKVVEFKNGD
+290 VKVVEFKDGD
-300 QNQAIWHGVPGT
+300 TENPIWHGVPGT

-354 AVVGNGTAV
+354 AVVGNG
-363 PSFVNGKNWDPT
+363 
-375 AAANKMTANSN
+375 
-386 VYEITYKNVASN
+386 
-398 KDLEFKFAANGAW
+398 
-411 ALNWGNGSALTLGTP
+411 
-426 MDAYDGGE
+426 
-434 NIKFN
+434 
-439 YKSSKP
+439 
-445 TFDLTLKL
+445 
-453 DLTNWDADKK
+453 
-463 TGAKFTVT
+463 
-471 AKDSEEP
+471 
-478 TEAPTTAAPTT
+478 
-489 AAPTTAA
+489 
-496 PTTAA
+496 
-501 PTTAAPTT
+501 
-509 AAPTTKPVTTTKPTG
+509 
-524 DVFTLAGSSNFLGT
+524 
-538 AWAPAPDEYV
+538 
-548 MTKGSDGNYTITVP
+548 
-562 AVKAVSGAIY
+562 
-572 EVKVVEFKDGDQN
+572 
-585 QAIWHGVPGTG
+585 
-596 NNVDFGLKS
+596 
-605 DCDVTVTYNPST
+605 
-617 GEIKVTGAGVTEASY
+617 
-632 KIDYVTVVGNGKDV
+632 KDV
-646 PSFVNGVEWDPA
+646 PSFVNGVEWDPT

-682 DLEFKFAAN
+682 DLEFKFTAN
-691 GAWALSWGNNAQVVL
+691 GAWALSWGNGAEVTP
-706 GTPMDAFYNGENFKI
+706 GTAMDAYYNGENFKF
-721 NYASTKATFD
+721 NYKSTKSACD

-743 KTLSGAKFTATAKEN
+743 KNLTGAKFTLTAKDSE
-758 AEPTTAAPTTA
+758 EPTE
-769 APTTAAP
+769 
-776 TTVAPTTAAPTTKPS
+776 APTTKPVTTTAPTTTKPVTTTAPTTTKPS
-791 PSGDVYTL
+791 PLGDVFTL
-799 AGTSNF
+799 AGSSNF
-805 IDTAWEPTP
+805 VDCGWEPTP
-814 DDYVMTKGSDG
+814 DDYVMTKGGDG
-825 NYTITVKNVKAIDG
+825 IYRITVPSVAAEAG

-845 VVQFVDGDPEKIVWH
+845 VVEFKDGDTENPIWH
-860 GKDGGDGNVDF
+860 GKDGGDANVDF
-871 GLSKDCDVTVT
+871 GLKSDCDVTVT
-882 YNPNTK
+882 YNPTTK
-888 AITVTGAG
+888 EIKVTGAG
-896 VTEPSYKLD
+896 VTEPTYNVN
-905 YVTAAGSGYGNFLNG
+905 YVTAVGNGYGNFLNG
-920 VSWDPTEESNR
+920 VNWGVNDESNR
-931 LTMVSPDVYEITY
+931 MEMVSADVYEITY
-944 EEVDANTDLQFKFAA
+944 EEVDSNTDLKFKFAA
-959 NGTWVLNWGYTGD
+959 NGTWVLNWGYTGE
-972 VAFDTPTEAHFDGG
+972 VIPDTPTDAHFDGAD
-986 NIIVNYESESDYF
+986 ILFNYESENDYF

-1011 ADKRTGAKFTVI
+1011 ADKRTGAKFTVT
-1023 AKEIEQPTTEKPEP
+1023 AKDCEQPTTEKPEP
-1037 TTVAPTTAAP
+1037 TTVAPTTAAPTTVAP

-1178 GQVTI
+1178 GEITI
-1183 DDATLLQK
+1183 EDATLLQK
-1191 FIAELVPFNEDQKRA
+1191 FIAELVTFNEDQKRA
-1206 ADTNGDGLIRIDD
+1206 ADTNGDGQIRIDD

>member
-51 FDADTN
+51 FNADTN

-96 TVEDGKRVDRI
+96 TIQDGKRVDRI

-245 VAGTENFLGTEWEA
+245 VAGTANFLGTEWEA

-271 GIYKITVKNV
+271 GNYTITVPSV
-281 KAVSGAVYE
+281 KAVTGAVYE
-290 VKVVEFKNGD
+290 VKVVEFKDGD
-300 QNQAIWHGVPGT
+300 TENPIWHGVPGT

-354 AVVGNGTAV
+354 AVVGNGKDV

-375 AAANKMTANSN
+375 AAANKMTASSN
-386 VYEITYKNVASN
+386 VYEITYKNVAAN

-411 ALNWGNGSALTLGTP
+411 ALNWGNGSAVTPGTA

-439 YKSSKP
+439 YKSSKS

-463 TGAKFTVT
+463 TGAKFTLT

-478 TEAPTTAAPTT
+478 TEAPTTKPVTTTAPT
-489 AAPTTAA
+489 
-496 PTTAA
+496 
-501 PTTAAPTT
+501 
-509 AAPTTKPVTTTKPTG
+509 TTKPVTTTAPTTTKPSPLG
-524 DVFTLAGSSNFLGT
+524 DVFTLAGSSNFVDCGWEPT
-538 AWAPAPDEYV
+538 PDDYV
-548 MTKGSDGNYTITVP
+548 MTKGGDGIYRITVP
-562 AVKAVSGAIY
+562 SVAAEAGAVY
-572 EVKVVEFKDGDQN
+572 QVKVVEFKDGDTEN
-585 QAIWHGVPGTG
+585 PIWHGKDGG
-596 NNVDFGLKS
+596 DANVDFGLKS
-605 DCDVTVTYNPST
+605 DCDVTVTYNPT
-617 GEIKVTGAGVTEASY
+617 TKEIKVTGAGVTE
-632 KIDYVTVVGNGKDV
+632 
-646 PSFVNGVEWDPA
+646 P
-658 AESNKMTAT
+658 
-667 GSVYEITYKGVAANK
+667 
-682 DLEFKFAAN
+682 
-691 GAWALSWGNNAQVVL
+691 
-706 GTPMDAFYNGENFKI
+706 
-721 NYASTKATFD
+721 
-731 LTLKL
+731 
-736 DLTNWDA
+736 
-743 KTLSGAKFTATAKEN
+743 
-758 AEPTTAAPTTA
+758 
-769 APTTAAP
+769 
-776 TTVAPTTAAPTTKPS
+776 
-791 PSGDVYTL
+791 
-799 AGTSNF
+799 
-805 IDTAWEPTP
+805 
-814 DDYVMTKGSDG
+814 
-825 NYTITVKNVKAIDG
+825 
-839 AVYQVK
+839 
-845 VVQFVDGDPEKIVWH
+845 
-860 GKDGGDGNVDF
+860 
-871 GLSKDCDVTVT
+871 T
-882 YNPNTK
+882 YNVN
-888 AITVTGAG
+888 
-896 VTEPSYKLD
+896 
-905 YVTAAGSGYGNFLNG
+905 YVTAVGNGYGNFLNG
-920 VSWDPTEESNR
+920 VNWGVNDESNR
-931 LTMVSPDVYEITY
+931 MEMVSADVYEITY
-944 EEVDANTDLQFKFAA
+944 EEVDSNTDLKFKFAA
-959 NGTWVLNWGYTGD
+959 NGTWVLNWGYTGE
-972 VAFDTPTEAHFDGG
+972 VIPDTPTDAHFDGAD
-986 NIIVNYESESDYF
+986 ILFNYESENDYF

-1011 ADKRTGAKFTVI
+1011 ADKRTGAKFTVT
-1023 AKEIEQPTTEKPEP
+1023 AKDCEQPTTEKPEP
-1037 TTVAPTTAAP
+1037 TTVAPTTA
-1047 TTVAPTTVA
+1047 APTTVA

-1178 GQVTI
+1178 GEITI
-1183 DDATLLQK
+1183 EDATLLQK
-1191 FIAELVPFNEDQKRA
+1191 FIAELVTFNEDQKRA
-1206 ADTNGDGLIRIDD
+1206 ADTNGDGQIRIDD

>member
-128 LHENNPSGKFL
+128 LHENNPSGNFL

-222 ETPSAVYAGTFDDYS
+222 ETPSAVYAGTFDDYN

-271 GIYKITVKNV
+271 GVCKITVKNV

-411 ALNWGNGSALTLGTP
+411 ALNWGNGSAVTLGTP

-439 YKSSKP
+439 YKSSKS

-509 AAPTTKPVTTTKPTG
+509 KPTG

-538 AWAPAPDEYV
+538 AWEPTPDEYV

-572 EVKVVEFKDGDQN
+572 EVKVVEFKDGDPDK
-585 QAIWHGVPGTG
+585 AIWHGKDGG
-596 NNVDFGLKS
+596 DANVDFGLSK
-605 DCDVTVTYNPST
+605 DCDVTVTYNPNT
-617 GEIKVTGAGVTEASY
+617 KAITVTGAGVTEPSY

-706 GTPMDAFYNGENFKI
+706 GTPIDAYDGGENIKF
-721 NYASTKATFD
+721 NYKSSKSTFD

-743 KTLSGAKFTATAKEN
+743 DKKTGAKFTVTAKDSEEPTE
-758 AEPTTAAPTTA
+758 APTTAAPTTA

-776 TTVAPTTAAPTTKPS
+776 TTAAPTTAAPTTKPT
-791 PSGDVYTL
+791 GDVFTL
-799 AGTSNF
+799 AGSSNF
-805 IDTAWEPTP
+805 LGTAWEPTP
-814 DDYVMTKGSDG
+814 DEYVMTKGSDG
-825 NYTITVKNVKAIDG
+825 NYTITVPAVKAVSG
-839 AVYQVK
+839 AIYEVK
-845 VVQFVDGDPEKIVWH
+845 VVEFKDGDPDKAIWH
-860 GKDGGDGNVDF
+860 GKDGGDANVDF

-1037 TTVAPTTAAP
+1037 TTVAPTTAAPTTAAP

>member
-96 TVEDGKRVDRI
+96 TIQDGKRVDRI

-202 EEHYFIARSEIAD
+202 EERYFIARSEIAD
-215 NKVSYMP
+215 NNVSYMP

-411 ALNWGNGSALTLGTP
+411 ALNWGNGSAVTLGTP

-478 TEAPTTAAPTT
+478 TEAPTTKPVTTTAPT
-489 AAPTTAA
+489 
-496 PTTAA
+496 
-501 PTTAAPTT
+501 
-509 AAPTTKPVTTTKPTG
+509 TTKPVTTTAPTTTKPSPLG
-524 DVFTLAGSSNFLGT
+524 DVFTLAGSSNFVDCGWEPT
-538 AWAPAPDEYV
+538 PDDYV
-548 MTKGSDGNYTITVP
+548 MTKGGDGIYRITVP
-562 AVKAVSGAIY
+562 SVAAEAGAVY
-572 EVKVVEFKDGDQN
+572 QVKVVEFKDGDTEN
-585 QAIWHGVPGTG
+585 PIWHGKDGG
-596 NNVDFGLKS
+596 DANVDFGLKS
-605 DCDVTVTYNPST
+605 DCDVTVTYNPT
-617 GEIKVTGAGVTEASY
+617 TKEIKVTGAGVTE
-632 KIDYVTVVGNGKDV
+632 
-646 PSFVNGVEWDPA
+646 P
-658 AESNKMTAT
+658 
-667 GSVYEITYKGVAANK
+667 TYKVN
-682 DLEFKFAAN
+682 
-691 GAWALSWGNNAQVVL
+691 
-706 GTPMDAFYNGENFKI
+706 
-721 NYASTKATFD
+721 
-731 LTLKL
+731 
-736 DLTNWDA
+736 
-743 KTLSGAKFTATAKEN
+743 
-758 AEPTTAAPTTA
+758 
-769 APTTAAP
+769 
-776 TTVAPTTAAPTTKPS
+776 
-791 PSGDVYTL
+791 
-799 AGTSNF
+799 
-805 IDTAWEPTP
+805 
-814 DDYVMTKGSDG
+814 
-825 NYTITVKNVKAIDG
+825 
-839 AVYQVK
+839 
-845 VVQFVDGDPEKIVWH
+845 
-860 GKDGGDGNVDF
+860 
-871 GLSKDCDVTVT
+871 
-882 YNPNTK
+882 
-888 AITVTGAG
+888 
-896 VTEPSYKLD
+896 
-905 YVTAAGSGYGNFLNG
+905 YVTAVGNGYGNFLNG
-920 VSWDPTEESNR
+920 VNWDPTEESNR

-1075 APTTE
+1075 

>member
-1 MKKLTRFVSVL
+1 M
-12 LSALMVASMFTALN
+12 
-26 FTAFAAD
+26 
-33 SKLTIRA
+33 
-40 NSNIFPTQTQE
+40 PT
-51 FDADTN
+51 
-57 QITVT
+57 
-62 WWMQVSDAN
+62 
-71 MVNTQC
+71 
-77 VITYDSS
+77 
-84 KLAVDMTDGVNS
+84 
-96 TVEDGKRVDRI
+96 
-107 LRVTDGVGTVT
+107 
-118 NYAPQQTYLD
+118 TYL
-128 LHENNPSGKFL
+128 
-139 DGESDNDA
+139 
-147 SIKVNSVNLEGREL
+147 
-161 TESNGKV
+161 
-168 PFVSVTFNPKDGAQ
+168 
-182 GVTNVN
+182 
-188 LYVEIMQ
+188 
-195 IRGESEE
+195 
-202 EEHYFIARSEIAD
+202 
-215 NKVSYMP
+215 
-222 ETPSAVYAGTFDDYS
+222 
-237 VQAGDVFT
+237 
-245 VAGTENFLGTEWEA
+245 
-259 KPTVNVMTKGSD
+259 
-271 GIYKITVKNV
+271 
-281 KAVSGAVYE
+281 
-290 VKVVEFKNGD
+290 KVVEFKDGD
-300 QNQAIWHGVPGT
+300 PDKAIWHGKDG
-312 GNNVDFG
+312 GDANVDFA
-319 LKSDC
+319 LSKDC
-324 DVTVTYNPSTGEIKV
+324 DVTVTYNP
-339 TGTGVTDPSYKIDYV
+339 
-354 AVVGNGTAV
+354 
-363 PSFVNGKNWDPT
+363 
-375 AAANKMTANSN
+375 
-386 VYEITYKNVASN
+386 
-398 KDLEFKFAANGAW
+398 
-411 ALNWGNGSALTLGTP
+411 
-426 MDAYDGGE
+426 
-434 NIKFN
+434 
-439 YKSSKP
+439 
-445 TFDLTLKL
+445 
-453 DLTNWDADKK
+453 
-463 TGAKFTVT
+463 
-471 AKDSEEP
+471 
-478 TEAPTTAAPTT
+478 
-489 AAPTTAA
+489 
-496 PTTAA
+496 
-501 PTTAAPTT
+501 
-509 AAPTTKPVTTTKPTG
+509 TTK
-524 DVFTLAGSSNFLGT
+524 A
-538 AWAPAPDEYV
+538 
-548 MTKGSDGNYTITVP
+548 IT
-562 AVKAVSGAIY
+562 
-572 EVKVVEFKDGDQN
+572 
-585 QAIWHGVPGTG
+585 
-596 NNVDFGLKS
+596 
-605 DCDVTVTYNPST
+605 
-617 GEIKVTGAGVTEASY
+617 VTGAGVTEASY

-658 AESNKMTAT
+658 AEANKMTAT

-706 GTPMDAFYNGENFKI
+706 GTPMDAFCNGENFKI

-845 VVQFVDGDPEKIVWH
+845 VVQFVDGDPEKIIWH
-860 GKDGGDGNVDF
+860 GKDGGDANVDF

-896 VTEPSYKLD
+896 VTEASYKID
-905 YVTAAGSGYGNFLNG
+905 YVTVVGNGKDVPSFVNGVEWDPTAEANKMTAAGSVYEITYKGVAANKDLEFKFTANGAWALSWGNGAEVTPGTAMDAYYNGENFKFNYKSTKSACDLTLKLDLTNWDAKNLTGAKFTLTAKDSEEPTEAPTTKPVTTTAPTTTKPVTTTAPTTTKPSPLGDVFTLAGSSNFVDCGWEPTPDDYVMTKGGDGIYRITVPSVAAEAGAVYQVKVVEFKDGDTENPIWHGKDGGDANVDFGLKSDCDVTVTYNPTTKEIKVTGAGVTEPTYKVNYVTAVGNGYGNFLNG
-920 VSWDPTEESNR
+920 VNWGVNDESNR
-931 LTMVSPDVYEITY
+931 MEMVSADVYEITY
-944 EEVDANTDLQFKFAA
+944 EEVDSNTDLKFKFAA
-959 NGTWVLNWGYTGD
+959 NGTWVLNWGYTGE
-972 VAFDTPTEAHFDGG
+972 VIPDTPTDAHFDGAD
-986 NIIVNYESESDYF
+986 ILFNYESENDYF

-1011 ADKRTGAKFTVI
+1011 ADKRTGAKFTVT
-1023 AKEIEQPTTEKPEP
+1023 AKDCEQPTTEKPEP
-1037 TTVAPTTAAP
+1037 TTVAPTTA
-1047 TTVAPTTVA
+1047 APTTVA

-1173 DVNRD
+1173 DVNQD

-1183 DDATLLQK
+1183 EDATLLQK
-1191 FIAELVPFNEDQKRA
+1191 FIAELVTFNEDQKRA
-1206 ADTNGDGLIRIDD
+1206 ADTNGDGQIRIDD

>member
-96 TVEDGKRVDRI
+96 TIQDGKRVDRI

-128 LHENNPSGKFL
+128 LHENNPSGNFL

-245 VAGTENFLGTEWEA
+245 VAGTANFLGTEWEA

-300 QNQAIWHGVPGT
+300 TENPIWHGVPGT

-354 AVVGNGTAV
+354 AVVGNGKDV

-375 AAANKMTANSN
+375 AAANKMTASSN
-386 VYEITYKNVASN
+386 VYEITYKNVAAN

-411 ALNWGNGSALTLGTP
+411 ALNWGNGSAVTPGTA

-439 YKSSKP
+439 YKSSKS

-471 AKDSEEP
+471 AKD
-478 TEAPTTAAPTT
+478 
-489 AAPTTAA
+489 
-496 PTTAA
+496 
-501 PTTAAPTT
+501 
-509 AAPTTKPVTTTKPTG
+509 
-524 DVFTLAGSSNFLGT
+524 
-538 AWAPAPDEYV
+538 
-548 MTKGSDGNYTITVP
+548 
-562 AVKAVSGAIY
+562 
-572 EVKVVEFKDGDQN
+572 
-585 QAIWHGVPGTG
+585 
-596 NNVDFGLKS
+596 
-605 DCDVTVTYNPST
+605 C
-617 GEIKVTGAGVTEASY
+617 
-632 KIDYVTVVGNGKDV
+632 
-646 PSFVNGVEWDPA
+646 
-658 AESNKMTAT
+658 
-667 GSVYEITYKGVAANK
+667 
-682 DLEFKFAAN
+682 
-691 GAWALSWGNNAQVVL
+691 
-706 GTPMDAFYNGENFKI
+706 
-721 NYASTKATFD
+721 
-731 LTLKL
+731 
-736 DLTNWDA
+736 
-743 KTLSGAKFTATAKEN
+743 
-758 AEPTTAAPTTA
+758 
-769 APTTAAP
+769 
-776 TTVAPTTAAPTTKPS
+776 
-791 PSGDVYTL
+791 
-799 AGTSNF
+799 
-805 IDTAWEPTP
+805 
-814 DDYVMTKGSDG
+814 
-825 NYTITVKNVKAIDG
+825 
-839 AVYQVK
+839 
-845 VVQFVDGDPEKIVWH
+845 
-860 GKDGGDGNVDF
+860 
-871 GLSKDCDVTVT
+871 
-882 YNPNTK
+882 
-888 AITVTGAG
+888 
-896 VTEPSYKLD
+896 
-905 YVTAAGSGYGNFLNG
+905 
-920 VSWDPTEESNR
+920 
-931 LTMVSPDVYEITY
+931 
-944 EEVDANTDLQFKFAA
+944 
-959 NGTWVLNWGYTGD
+959 
-972 VAFDTPTEAHFDGG
+972 
-986 NIIVNYESESDYF
+986 
-999 DLTLR
+999 
-1004 LDLTNWD
+1004 
-1011 ADKRTGAKFTVI
+1011 
-1023 AKEIEQPTTEKPEP
+1023 EQPTTEKPEP

-1056 PTTVAP
+1056 S

-1178 GQVTI
+1178 GEITI
-1183 DDATLLQK
+1183 EDATLLQK
-1191 FIAELVPFNEDQKRA
+1191 FIAELVTFNEDQKRA
-1206 ADTNGDGLIRIDD
+1206 ADTNGDGQIRIDD